1 MSDLFNA
8 LFGSNNLKSD
18 SSKDVIEYKYKGDIK
33 KEEEKADVLKNA
45 SLLHVRE
52 TSRPYETFEKV
63 EPLVEEKAQSKK
75 NTKYNEDIYVKNVN
89 SEQMIAYNPKM
100 Y

>member
-18 SSKDVIEYKYKGDIK
+18 SSKDVIEYKYKGDMK

-52 TSRPYETFEKV
+52 TSRQYETFEKV
-63 EPLVEEKAQSKK
+63 EPLVEEKAQS
-75 NTKYNEDIYVKNVN
+75 
-89 SEQMIAYNPKM
+89 
-100 Y
+100 